1 MWIDRNIIEHMIFQE
16 SKDISSYASQ
26 HDDFY
31 EALTEISKTTRKP
44 FLINNIPQEIP
55 HLVPN
60 PSQEIEHPEHPPS
73 AISIPIIAFLDPAKI
88 SDNKIDVPIAAAL
101 SRQDMTLKNQLENG
115 RDEIQRNVQNYVDES
130 SWSMDPNNW
139 RLNPSSSEVN

>member
-1 MWIDRNIIEHMIFQE
+1 MWIDCNVIEHMIFQE
-16 SKDISSYASQ
+16 SKDISPYASQ

-31 EALTEISKTTRKP
+31 EALTEISETTRKP

-55 HLVPN
+55 YLVPN
-60 PSQEIEHPEHPPS
+60 PSQEIEHPEHSPP
-73 AISIPIIAFLDPAKI
+73 AISIPIIAFLDPTKI
-88 SDNKIDVPIAAAL
+88 SDNKIDVPIATAL

-115 RDEIQRNVQNYVDES
+115 RDEIQRNVQNYIDEN

-139 RLNPSSSEVN
+139 VNPSPLEVN